1 MKEVYCDMTSMPV
14 NVIILSYDSKKKE
27 KKNNKK
33 KKIKTNHTSNIY
45 YHNKTVLK

>member
-1 MKEVYCDMTSMPV
+1 MTSMPV
-14 NVIILSYDSKKKE
+14 NVIILSYDSKKKKR

-33 KKIKTNHTSNIY
+33 KKIKTKHTSNIY

>member
-1 MKEVYCDMTSMPV
+1 MTSMSV
-14 NVIILSYDSKKKE
+14 NVIIMSYDSKKRE
-27 KKNNKK
+27 KKKNKK